1 MSSLHLQP
9 HNYRTAANARG
20 RVLLHVPTTSVF
32 ELDAV
37 SGALLELFEA
47 GGSVQAEDIQRR
59 FNGRYSPAEVCDS
72 LDDLLAL
79 GIVADRHKHYEI
91 PPRALEG
98 GALQTLVITLTTGCN
113 LACTYCYRDDLSSPQ
128 RATVMDAA
136 SGHRAIDLLFAESAA
151 TPQVGITFFG
161 GEPLTC
167 YSLLRELTLYAEAQ
181 GARLGK
187 RVRFSM
193 TTNARLLTDE
203 MADFLND
210 HAFGITVSMDGN
222 EAQHDRHRRMLSG
235 KGSYLEI
242 VARVGRLLARYDAMP
257 VAARVTLARGN
268 TDVEGIY
275 RHLHDEIGFT
285 EVGFAPVSASPESP
299 VGLSADELA
308 TVFAGMQALGRAWT
322 ARARRGERHG
332 FSNMNQ
338 LMFDLWHGT
347 RKTLPCGAGVGLLAV
362 GADGRLALCHRF
374 TGTTAGGFGDLEQG
388 VARPELEHFLD
399 RAQRGHP
406 ACQACSARSICAG
419 GCYHEAW
426 LKSGDPLSP
435 TFAHCTALR
444 AWLDFGLA
452 CFGEIIFAN
461 PDFFR
466 KPKPSWRPLQ

>member
-1 MSSLHLQP
+1 MPSLQLQP

-37 SGALLELFEA
+37 SGALLDLFEA
-47 GGSVQAEDIQRR
+47 TRSVQPHDIQQR
-59 FNGRYSPAEVCDS
+59 FDGLYSPGEVCDS

-79 GIVADRHKHYEI
+79 GIVADQHKHYEI
-91 PPRALEG
+91 LPRAVEP

-113 LACTYCYRDDLSSPQ
+113 LACSYCYRDDLSSPQ
-128 RATVMDAA
+128 AATVMDAA
-136 SGHRAIDLLFAESAA
+136 TGRQAIDLLLAESGEM
-151 TPQVGITFFG
+151 PQVGITFFG

-167 YSLLRELTLYAEAQ
+167 FALLRELTLYAVKA
-181 GARLGK
+181 GAGVGK

-203 MADFLND
+203 VVDFLNE
-210 HAFGITVSMDGN
+210 HAFGMTVSMDGN

-235 KGSYLEI
+235 KGSYLA
-242 VARVGRLLARYDAMP
+242 VAARVGRLLARYDAMP

-268 TDVEGIY
+268 TDVESIY
-275 RHLHDEIGFT
+275 RHLHDEIGFA
-285 EVGFAPVSASPESP
+285 EVGFAPVSADPESP
-299 VGLSADELA
+299 VGLGADELA
-308 TVFAGMQALGRAWT
+308 AVFAGMQALGKAWT
-322 ARARRGERHG
+322 ARAKRGERHG

-338 LMFDLWHGT
+338 LMFDLWNGT

-362 GADGRLALCHRF
+362 GANGRLALCHRF
-374 TGTTAGGFGDLEQG
+374 TGTMAGSFGDLAQG
-388 VARPELEHFLD
+388 LARPELEQFLNA
-399 RAQRGHP
+399 AQHGHA
-406 ACQACSARSICAG
+406 ACQACAARSICAG

-426 LKSGDPLSP
+426 LKNGDPLSP
-435 TFAHCTALR
+435 TFAHCTAIR

-452 CFGEIIFAN
+452 CFGEIMFVN

-466 KPKPSWRPLQ
+466 KPKPSWRSLQ